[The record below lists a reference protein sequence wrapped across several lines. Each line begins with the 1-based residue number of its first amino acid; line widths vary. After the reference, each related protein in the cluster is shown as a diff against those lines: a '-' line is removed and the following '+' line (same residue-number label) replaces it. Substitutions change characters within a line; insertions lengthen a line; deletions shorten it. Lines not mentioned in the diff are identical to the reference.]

1 MVRIARH
8 LRQTV
13 LLLRSLRRPPL
24 PMLPLPRRRR
34 RQRPLQGSRALWL
47 AVARLLL
54 RVAAVV
60 LAGVRAQRLHL
71 TTLTS
76 EVRMS
81 LLAETRVQTMA
92 PVTTLIVANVSLPL
106 ATLPMAVGAAE
117 ALAVAVQVGLVPL
130 AAPVGE
136 KARFL
141 GKSTIS
147 IVSF

>member
-13 LLLRSLRRPPL
+13 LLLRLLRRPLL
-24 PMLPLPRRRR
+24 PTLPLLRRRR
-34 RQRPLQGSRALWL
+34 RQHPVQGLRALCL
-47 AVARLLL
+47 VVARLLL
-54 RVAAVV
+54 RVAAAA
-60 LAGVRAQRLHL
+60 LAGVLAQRLHL
-71 TTLTS
+71 MTLAS
-76 EVRMS
+76 EAPTS
-81 LLAETRVQTMA
+81 LLAATRVVTMA
-92 PVTTLIVANVSLPL
+92 PATTLIVANVSLPP

-117 ALAVAVQVGLVPL
+117 ALAVAVRVGLVPL

-147 IVSF
+147 IVSV